1 MAMNFEELQ
10 AASNAARTTIEVE
23 CEALSGTVRL
33 QKLGAV
39 AAIALGKKLNSI
51 PKDEAG
57 APLNADDLVDAYA
70 SLLAN
75 SIVEDDG
82 QSLLVKHGEA
92 ARDVLKQLPLAA
104 LTQLA
109 GEAMRLNGLAGSKGG
124 DGESGGKPAA
134 LETALGE

>member
-1 MAMNFEELQ
+1 MAMNFDELR
-10 AASNAARTTIEVE
+10 AASNAARATIEVE
-23 CEALSGTVRL
+23 CKELGGTVRL
-33 QKLGAV
+33 QKLGAA
-39 AAIALGKKLNSI
+39 AAIALGKKLNGI

-57 APLNADDLVDAYA
+57 VPLNADDLVDAYA

-82 QSLLVKHGEA
+82 QSLLAKHGEP
-92 ARDVLKQLPLAA
+92 ARDVLKGLPLPA

-109 GEAMRLNGLAGSKGG
+109 GEAMQLNGLAGSKDSEGK
-124 DGESGGKPAA
+124 SGAKSIA